1 MNNGIMAIMA
11 EPLANTVAGMVEGVR
26 VCETQEEREDFAAF
40 ALDMALDML
49 NTAEVIE
56 LPDAD
61 FRKGIAKLFAPMF
74 VEIITKEE
82 AR

>member
-11 EPLANTVAGMVEGVR
+11 EPLAHTVASMVEGVR